1 MKVSKMLHSGIAVV
15 GNSISR
21 DSLFRVIHQK
31 IERSSYCR
39 QVLVDDI
46 VTVLS
51 DGSKCGVILVGE
63 YGAGK
68 SFLAKKALAQLGDN
82 AQIIQIRGNS
92 MAADIPYGA
101 LSSLLN
107 ELDEDTVDNPLAVLR
122 GLTAM
127 LRNRAHGRSIFLCV
141 DNVQYLD
148 ELTALVVSQLTA
160 NGTVRLLAACEDL
173 TRVPGGIVG
182 LWKDGLVRRVEV
194 HPFNQDET
202 AQWLVNALD
211 AKVSRALSE
220 ALWEASGG
228 NPRFAEV
235 LLPEQ
240 IALQTIVQQD
250 GIWVLSGKPFEY
262 SAAVADTVMTS
273 LSSFSTQECLVM
285 DVLALAGGLT
295 LDRLLGIGDPLAI
308 NTLQQRGYLDI
319 TRGEPSRVRIAN
331 RLIVHILRRQ
341 APVGRSRDLYRSV
354 ARLLAGTEVTEAE
367 ELSMAVWSLSCGL
380 ALAPET
386 ALRAAQLA
394 NASGNPEAALS
405 LVGVLRDRGNRLE
418 ALALEVHALIALG
431 QTEAARK
438 VISAPDLDAEHLP
451 LARWVELQLLRARL
465 AGASDTQQ
473 ADPQAILDE
482 VATRLGR
489 EGERETADAQ
499 GLVRLDEVLVLARA
513 ELAIHRGRYLEF
525 SAELTRIHVSGSSAD
540 RRGHAGRLL
549 CEVQT
554 LTGRQ
559 AQAVKLAG
567 EMTARNVG
575 DDLLPARWDVADS
588 AILLTI
594 LTGSPAP
601 VRTVTDMAMYSCTFT
616 GARAVAFGELGEG
629 LLLAYRGRTQQALEH
644 LLPAASQLHQ
654 LDPDGTAALAGAAA
668 AYAYALQGDNDRAL
682 QYLNNGTSSN
692 VRTSRMLASGCA
704 YFQVLASAELA
715 SKDKAIVRL
724 FSLAD
729 QERRCQARSAEL
741 MFVTAA
747 VRLGSTA
754 DAQRLIDVA
763 AGIEG
768 PFALLC
774 KQYGTGLLTQDA
786 AVLTSV
792 AAAALRSGDDLF
804 ARDVARSALKIAV
817 NDADRRYLMRDAQ
830 QIIRMSLEKLG
841 GIKRTNEDGEVLTV
855 REQEVAGWAAA
866 GVSNRAIAAKMH
878 ISVRTVEGHLYQ
890 IYAKLQVTSR
900 SELKDTFA

>member
-1 MKVSKMLHSGIAVV
+1 MLHSGIAVV

-21 DSLFRVIHQK
+21 DSLFRSIGRK
-31 IERSSYCR
+31 IENSSYCR

-46 VTVLS
+46 VAVLS

-68 SFLAKKALAQLGDN
+68 TFLARKAIAQLGEKV
-82 AQIIQIRGNS
+82 QLVQIRGNS

-107 ELDEDTVDNPLAVLR
+107 ELDEDAVGNPLAVLR
-122 GLTAM
+122 GLSAL
-127 LRNRAHGRSIFLCV
+127 LRNRAHGRSIVLCV
-141 DNVQYLD
+141 DNAQYLD
-148 ELTALVVSQLTA
+148 ELTALMVSQLTA

-173 TRVPGGIVG
+173 TRVPGGVIG
-182 LWKDGLVRRVEV
+182 LWKDGLLRRMEV
-194 HPFNQDET
+194 QPFNEDET
-202 AQWLVNALD
+202 AQWLADALD

-262 SAAVADTVMTS
+262 SSAVADTVMTS
-273 LSSFSTQECLVM
+273 LNSFSAQECLVM

-295 LDRLLGIGDPLAI
+295 LDHLLGVGDPLAI

-319 TRGEPSRVRIAN
+319 TRDEPSQVRIAN

-341 APVGRSRDLYRSV
+341 IPVGRSRDLHRSV
-354 ARLLAGTEVTEAE
+354 AALLSATEVTEAE

-380 ALAPET
+380 ALAPES
-386 ALRAAQLA
+386 AMRAARLA

-405 LVGVLRDRGNRLE
+405 LLGVLRERGNRVE
-418 ALALEVHALIALG
+418 AAAVEVRALIALG
-431 QTEAARK
+431 QTEAARRLL
-438 VISAPDLDAEHLP
+438 SATDLAAEHLP
-451 LARWVELQLLRARL
+451 LASWVELQLLRARL
-465 AGASDTQQ
+465 AGACDGQQ
-473 ADPQAILDE
+473 SDPQAILDE
-482 VATRLGR
+482 VAARLGR
-489 EGERETADAQ
+489 EGERAGRTPDILAE
-499 GLVRLDEVLVLARA
+499 LEEVLTLARA
-513 ELAIHRGRYLEF
+513 DLAIRRGRYLEF
-525 SAELTRIHVSGSSAD
+525 TAELSRIHGSGSSPD

-559 AQAVKLAG
+559 TLAVKLAG
-567 EMTARNVG
+567 EMRARNFG

-588 AILLTI
+588 AILLAI

-601 VRTVTDMAMYSCTFT
+601 LRAVPDLAMYSCTFT
-616 GARAVAFGELGEG
+616 GARAAAFGQLGEG
-629 LLLAYRGRTQQALEH
+629 LLFAYRGRTQQALEH
-644 LLPAASQLHQ
+644 LLPAASQLRQ

-682 QYLNNGTSSN
+682 QYLNNGNSPV

-715 SKDKAIVRL
+715 SKEKAIVRL

-729 QERRCQARSAEL
+729 QERRCQATSAEL
-741 MFVTAA
+741 LFVNAA
-747 VRLGSTA
+747 VRLGSTTG
-754 DAQRLIDVA
+754 AQRLIDVA
-763 AGIEG
+763 SGIEG
-768 PFALLC
+768 PFARQC
-774 KQYGTGLLTQDA
+774 KEYGTGLLAMDA
-786 AVLTSV
+786 ALLTTV
-792 AAAALRSGDDLF
+792 AEEAARSGDDLF
-804 ARDVARSALKIAV
+804 ARDAARSAFKFAADAV
-817 NDADRRYLMRDAQ
+817 DRNLMRAAQ
-830 QIIRMSLEKLG
+830 QIIRASLDRLG
-841 GIKRTNEDGEVLTV
+841 SIKRSSEDGEALTA
-855 REQEVAGWAAA
+855 REQEVAAWAAA

-890 IYAKLQVTSR
+890 IYGKLQLTSR
-900 SELKDTFA
+900 AELKDAFA